1 MMLDYQ
7 VYADGAVTDAG
18 EDAEGARRVREDG
31 DFVWIRMFDP
41 TPTELRHL
49 AASYDLP
56 ELAVEDAL
64 QAHQRPKLERYD
76 SGGFMV
82 LKPAVYDDD
91 EEEISL
97 GEIDVFWGP
106 TYVITVRHGAV
117 GRLSTVTRRLSTDPE
132 LAGLGPMAV
141 VYAVADSVVDAYA
154 PVVRELERDIDQI
167 ERDVFDDA
175 AQPPTERIYALIR
188 EVLDFQRATA
198 SLLLPLE
205 DLAAGRVRGVVPEL
219 AHAFRDVADHA
230 RLVQERSQGFSEL
243 LNGALQANLAL
254 IGLQENRDQRKIS
267 AWAAIALVPT
277 IIGGIWGMNVPS
289 LPLGE
294 TDVGFPVLITIMA
307 GVSGYLYWRLRRN
320 SWL

>member
-117 GRLSTVTRRLSTDPE
+117 GRLSTVTRRRSTDPE

-219 AHAFRDVADHA
+219 GHAFRDVADHA